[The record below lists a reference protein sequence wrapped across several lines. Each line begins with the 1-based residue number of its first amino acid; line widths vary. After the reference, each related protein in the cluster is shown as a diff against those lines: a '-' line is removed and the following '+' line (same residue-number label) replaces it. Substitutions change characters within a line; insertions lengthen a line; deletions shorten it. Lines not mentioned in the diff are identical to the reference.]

1 MLTRTL
7 WLRHETKPYEERV
20 ALTPSA
26 AKQLQMRGHDV
37 RIEKS
42 PTRIFTDEEYSRL
55 GLPLEET
62 NSWRESPL
70 DTIVLGLKE
79 LEETTDPLLR
89 RHIYFAHCYKGQ
101 DGSQELLARFAQG
114 DGKLYDLEFLIDQSG
129 KRIAAF
135 GVWAGFVGAGLGVDF
150 WVSRQ
155 LGVDPNIAAPL
166 RPWTS
171 SEDMILY
178 LKDRLSKVKE
188 IPKVL
193 VIGAR
198 GRCGQGATKLLE
210 ALDIKSEQ
218 WNSSH
223 TKNKGPFQEIL
234 DFDVLVNCALMMNQT
249 KPFITKELLKGN
261 KRLQIISDVGCDPT
275 GPCNPLPVYDDITT
289 MQEPAR
295 KLDVD
300 NQDLWVTAI
309 DHLPSLL
316 PRESSEDFCQQLL
329 PHLEKFLAGQIEDTP
344 WERSL
349 ALFYLNLGKHGLDP
363 DLGAPP
369 QLLL

>member
-1 MLTRTL
+1 MLKRTL
-7 WLRHETKPYEERV
+7 WLRHETKPFEERV

-26 AKQLQMRGHDV
+26 AKQLQLRGHDV

-55 GLPLEET
+55 GLPLVET
-62 NSWRESPL
+62 YSWKESPL

-79 LEETTDPLLR
+79 LEENEDPLLR
-89 RHIYFAHCYKGQ
+89 RHIYFAHCFKGQ

-114 DGKLYDLEFLIDQSG
+114 DGKLYDLEFLVDQTG
-129 KRIAAF
+129 QRIAAF
-135 GVWAGFVGAGLGVDF
+135 GVWAGFVGAGLGIDF
-150 WVSRQ
+150 WVARQ
-155 LGVDPNIAAPL
+155 LGIDPNSSAPL

-178 LKDRLSKVKE
+178 LKERLALVDSL
-188 IPKVL
+188 PKTI

-198 GRCGQGATKLLE
+198 GRCGQGATKLLK
-210 ALDIKSEQ
+210 ALDIKAEC
-218 WNSSH
+218 WNSTH
-223 TKNKGPFQEIL
+223 TKDKGPFKEIL

-249 KPFITKELLKGN
+249 KPFLTKEMLEQN
-261 KRLQIISDVGCDPT
+261 NRLQVISDVGCDPT
-275 GPCNPLPVYDDITT
+275 GPCNPLPIYDSITT
-289 MQEPAR
+289 MNQPAT
-295 KLDVD
+295 KI
-300 NQDLWVTAI
+300 NIGQQDLWLTAI

-329 PHLEKFLAGQIEDTP
+329 PHLENFLAGQIEDTP

-349 ALFYLNLGKHGLDP
+349 ALFYLHLGKHGITPELSTGTSLP
-363 DLGAPP
+363 L
-369 QLLL
+369 